1 MRPSRNSLKL
11 KNINKM
17 VKWQKVWNLLKEK
30 LGIGGFCHQLFAVSK
45 LQIGELGCAV
55 ETCSTSLKSADQSL
69 PPEKDETQS
78 RTDFARKKIS

>member
-30 LGIGGFCHQLFAVSK
+30 LGIGGFCCQQFAVSK
-45 LQIGELGCAV
+45 L
-55 ETCSTSLKSADQSL
+55 
-69 PPEKDETQS
+69 
-78 RTDFARKKIS
+78 